1 MPAKV
6 RDCPICGGV
15 TEPRFTARLRGEI
28 DARFLQ
34 CRSCRFLFAEDP
46 FWLEAAHADALN
58 ASDTGLVR
66 RNLAAARRIAALVL
80 LCLDRRGTFLD
91 EAGGTGLLVRLLRD
105 RGLDFRWR
113 DRYATNVFARGFEA
127 PDDGRRYE
135 AITWL
140 ECAEHVPDPAAT
152 IDALLRETDTLI
164 LTTQLLPSPTPMPD
178 DWWYYGWNHGQHVSF
193 YTRRTFDALATRLG
207 ARCVSDGRAWHVLSR
222 RTISPLRLRLALRLA
237 RPIDALLGRALLR
250 PLTESDHRSLA
261 AAP

>member
-1 MPAKV
+1 M

-34 CRSCRFLFAEDP
+34 CRSCCFLFAEDP

-58 ASDTGLVR
+58 ASDTGLVQ
-66 RNLAAARRIAALVL
+66 RNLAAARKIAALTL
-80 LCLDRRGTFLD
+80 LCLDRRGVFLD

-113 DRYATNVFARGFEA
+113 DRYATNVFARGFQATGGE
-127 PDDGRRYE
+127 RRYE

-140 ECAEHVPDPAAT
+140 ECAEHVPDPLT
-152 IDALLRETDTLI
+152 TVSGLLRETDTLI
-164 LTTQLLPSPTPMPD
+164 LTTQLLPSPAPRPD
-178 DWWYYGWNHGQHVSF
+178 AWWYYGWNHGQHVGF
-193 YTRRTFDALATRLG
+193 YSPRTFGALAERLDV
-207 ARCVSDGRAWHVLSR
+207 RCVSDGRSWHVLSR
-222 RTISPLRLRLALRLA
+222 CRVSSLRLRLALRLA

-250 PLTESDHRSLA
+250 PRTESDHRSLVA
-261 AAP
+261 SP